1 MKIAH
6 VFPGQGAQFS
16 GMGKDLHDQYPLAQQ
31 LFAQADAI
39 LGFPLS
45 EIMFTGSEEE
55 LKQTRV
61 TQPAVFLH
69 AYVAHRCLAGEQP
82 DMVAGHSLGEL
93 TALVVNGCLSFE
105 EGLTLV
111 SKRAHAMQR
120 SCERQAS
127 GMVAVLKFDD
137 KVTEE
142 VCASVTDDVVVPA
155 NYNSPQQLVI
165 SGSLT
170 GLEKA
175 QERLREA
182 GAKRLLPLNV
192 GGAFHSPLMLPAQEE
207 LAEAIRQCHFRQPS
221 CPVYQNAT
229 ATASSDPETI
239 QQNLLVQLTNP
250 VRWTQSVRQMIADGA
265 GKFVEFGP
273 GSALQGLVRRIDS
286 DVEVT
291 GCNTND

>member
-6 VFPGQGAQFS
+6 VFPGQGAQYS

-120 SCERQAS
+120 ACERQAS

-142 VCASVTDDVVVPA
+142 VCASVADDVVVPA

-175 QERLREA
+175 QERLRRGRCQA
-182 GAKRLLPLNV
+182 AAAAQRGRGVPLAADAARPGGTGRGHPAVPLPATLLPRLSERHRH
-192 GGAFHSPLMLPAQEE
+192 G
-207 LAEAIRQCHFRQPS
+207 
-221 CPVYQNAT
+221 
-229 ATASSDPETI
+229 
-239 QQNLLVQLTNP
+239 LL
-250 VRWTQSVRQMIADGA
+250 
-265 GKFVEFGP
+265 
-273 GSALQGLVRRIDS
+273 
-286 DVEVT
+286 
-291 GCNTND
+291 

>member
-120 SCERQAS
+120 ACERQAS

-155 NYNSPQQLVI
+155 NYNSPGQLVI
-165 SGSLT
+165 SGSVT
-170 GLEKA
+170 GVEKA
-175 QERLREA
+175 IENLRA
-182 GAKRLLPLNV
+182 MGARRILPLNV
-192 GGAFHSPLMLPAQEE
+192 GGAFHSPLMLSAQRD
-207 LAEAIRQCHFRQPS
+207 LAAAIEQTPFHTPS
-221 CPVYQNAT
+221 CPIFQNASAEGT
-229 ATASSDPETI
+229 TDVAVI
-239 QQNLLVQLTNP
+239 QRNLKEQLTSP
-250 VRWTQSVRQMIADGA
+250 VRWTQSVLRMAAAGA
-265 GKFVEFGP
+265 TEFREFGP
-273 GSALQGLVRRIDS
+273 GEVLTGLIKRILP
-286 DVEVT
+286 EA
-291 GCNTND
+291 

>member
-45 EIMFTGSEEE
+45 EIMFTGSDEE

-111 SKRAHAMQR
+111 SKRVFW
-120 SCERQAS
+120 S
-127 GMVAVLKFDD
+127 
-137 KVTEE
+137 
-142 VCASVTDDVVVPA
+142 
-155 NYNSPQQLVI
+155 
-165 SGSLT
+165 
-170 GLEKA
+170 
-175 QERLREA
+175 
-182 GAKRLLPLNV
+182 
-192 GGAFHSPLMLPAQEE
+192 
-207 LAEAIRQCHFRQPS
+207 
-221 CPVYQNAT
+221 
-229 ATASSDPETI
+229 
-239 QQNLLVQLTNP
+239 
-250 VRWTQSVRQMIADGA
+250 
-265 GKFVEFGP
+265 
-273 GSALQGLVRRIDS
+273 RI
-286 DVEVT
+286 
-291 GCNTND
+291 